1 MLTYTLSNNATN
13 NGGRTWNELSTGEQ
27 VTTIVVIILIIALIV
42 WAWMRALK
50 CSAKSP
56 DSRAIHLLF
65 ASTDPILYLIFSYF
79 IDGMCN

>member
-1 MLTYTLSNNATN
+1 MLTYTLTNNATN
-13 NGGRTWNELSTGEQ
+13 NGGRTWNELNTGEQ
-27 VTTIVVIILIIALIV
+27 VTTIVVLLLVIALIV
-42 WAWMRALK
+42 WAWMRAVK

-65 ASTDPILYLIFSYF
+65 ASTDPVLYLIFSYF

>member
-27 VTTIVVIILIIALIV
+27 VTTIVVMVLVIALIV

>member
-27 VTTIVVIILIIALIV
+27 VTTIVILILVIALIV

>member
-27 VTTIVVIILIIALIV
+27 VTTIVVIILVIALIV

>member
-1 MLTYTLSNNATN
+1 MLTYTLTNNATN
-13 NGGRTWNELSTGEQ
+13 NGGRTWNELNTGEQ
-27 VTTIVVIILIIALIV
+27 VTTIVVLLLVIALIV

-50 CSAKSP
+50 CSTKSP

-65 ASTDPILYLIFSYF
+65 ATVDPILYLIFSYF